1 MREPVGECHP
11 LAVSACSGEQAKV
24 AHYAKVTGGCDSKTS
39 SLAADHDVGTHAL
52 HCGDEGFT

>member
-1 MREPVGECHP
+1 MP
-11 LAVSACSGEQAKV
+11 LLGCERLQREQARV
-24 AHYAKVTGGCDSKTS
+24 AHYAKVTGGCDSETS